1 MLNMPAVPV
10 LDSYALLALLRDEP
24 GGETV
29 GQLLER
35 AGQRDQPVG
44 MTEVNYAEVQYIIR
58 RKDGDAAWAAVAN
71 ELRAAPIEFHPV
83 TRRLADLA
91 ADFKA
96 RYTLSLADACAAALA
111 KDRKAELVTGHPELK
126 PLEQEIK
133 IHWLPAPP
141 GREATPGQ

>member
-1 MLNMPAVPV
+1 MPAAPV

-24 GGETV
+24 GGATV
-29 GQLLER
+29 GQLLEH

>member
-1 MLNMPAVPV
+1 MPAAPV

-29 GQLLER
+29 GQLLEH

-58 RKDGDAAWAAVAN
+58 RKDGDAAWAVIAH

-111 KDRKAELVTGHPELK
+111 KDRKTELVTGN
-126 PLEQEIK
+126 LEFKALEREIK
-133 IHWLPAPP
+133 INWL
-141 GREATPGQ
+141 E

>member
-91 ADFKA
+91 AEFKA
-96 RYTLSLADACAAALA
+96 RHPLSLANAFCAALA
-111 KDRKAELVTGHPELK
+111 RELRTELITGDPEFK
-126 PLEQEIK
+126 PLENEIK
-133 IHWLPAPP
+133 IGWLKQPV
-141 GREATPGQ
+141 